1 MYNLFIPLQVFS
13 KKNKC
18 FLKLLE
24 NSCPTLK
31 KADCK
36 NTKVFIS
43 TQNKNINIL
52 KKIKLVKDRRCYF
65 LAQANVTSFFIHAN
79 PSKAYF

>member
-1 MYNLFIPLQVFS
+1 M
-13 KKNKC
+13 
-18 FLKLLE
+18 
-24 NSCPTLK
+24 PTLK
-31 KADCK
+31 KAECK

-43 TQNKNINIL
+43 TQNKNVNIL

>member
-1 MYNLFIPLQVFS
+1 M
-13 KKNKC
+13 
-18 FLKLLE
+18 FLKAPRKFM
-24 NSCPTLK
+24 PTLK

-43 TQNKNINIL
+43 TQNKNVNIL

-65 LAQANVTSFFIHAN
+65 FSAGKCNLFFHSCK
-79 PSKAYF
+79 PQQSLFL